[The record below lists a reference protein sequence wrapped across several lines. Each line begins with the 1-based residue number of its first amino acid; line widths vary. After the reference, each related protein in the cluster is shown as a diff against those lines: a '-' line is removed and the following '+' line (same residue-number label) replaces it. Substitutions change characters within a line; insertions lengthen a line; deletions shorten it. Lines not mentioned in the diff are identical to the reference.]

1 MTFPLITEDPL
12 IASLLSLSF
21 KNKGITLQIFSE
33 PAQIPES
40 RAYLLDALLYSKS
53 IWKDFAKKKGKDS
66 TVIVLID
73 PFTEIP
79 DTEKPNCH
87 TFSRNLK
94 DLDTLY
100 SLLVS
105 IEKSRPEPASTKN
118 TNPPTAPEK
127 NEHVSVADAEVG
139 QAPSSDVADFVGSDV
154 HVLLADDSKPIRNFV
169 TKLLQSKNFQVTTF
183 ENGQE
188 LLDYLHNDM
197 GDLILIDNQMPV
209 LNGIDTLRILK
220 ANEKTKSIPVLFLS
234 AIKDKDQIVTALEF
248 GADDYMEKPF
258 NNNEFFARINVHLRI
273 EMLKKQLFQKN
284 RMLESM
290 NEEISFQK
298 EQSDK
303 LLLNTLPKKIV
314 QELKEK
320 GKTEPETFNNVTVY
334 FSDIVGFTKK
344 SSSMEP
350 GNLISE
356 LNEIFT
362 EFDSIMERH
371 DCERIKT
378 IGDAYLAVCGM
389 PEPNSEHARNI
400 ANAALDIRGYLA
412 QRNAENEIQWEAR
425 IGIHTGKVVGGVVG
439 IKKYIYDIFGDTI
452 NTASRMESNSL
463 PMKINVSSEI
473 YELLKNEFVFEEREP
488 LEVKGKGTMKMFFL
502 NGPA

>member
-1 MTFPLITEDPL
+1 MTFPLITEDSL

-21 KNKGITLQIFSE
+21 KKKGITLQVFSE
-33 PAQIPES
+33 EAQIPDS
-40 RAYLLDALLYSKS
+40 RAYLLDGLLYSKS

-73 PFTEIP
+73 PFTDIP

-94 DLDTLY
+94 DLDSLH

-105 IEKSRPEPASTKN
+105 IEKSRPKPARTEQSSAAT
-118 TNPPTAPEK
+118 
-127 NEHVSVADAEVG
+127 VAKPQTSFTDT
-139 QAPSSDVADFVGSDV
+139 ADFAGSDV

-169 TKLLQSKNFQVTTF
+169 TKLLQSKDFQVTTF

-188 LLDYLHNDM
+188 LLDYLHNDR

-220 ANEKTKSIPVLFLS
+220 ANEKTKNIPVLFLS
-234 AIKDKDQIVTALEF
+234 AIKDKDQVVTALEF

-273 EMLKKQLFQKN
+273 EMLKRQLFQKN
-284 RMLESM
+284 KMLESM

-320 GKTEPETFNNVTVY
+320 GKTEPETFNDVTVY
-334 FSDIVGFTKK
+334 FSDIAGFTKK

-350 GNLISE
+350 GHLISE

-362 EFDSIMERH
+362 EFDNIMERH

-389 PEPNSEHARNI
+389 PEPNPEHARNI
-400 ANAALDIRGYLA
+400 ASAALDIRDYLA
-412 QRNAENEIQWEAR
+412 RRNAQNEIQWEAR
-425 IGIHTGKVVGGVVG
+425 IGIHTGKVVGGIVG
-439 IKKYIYDIFGDTI
+439 VKKYIYDIFGDAI

-463 PMKINVSSEI
+463 PMRINVSSET

-502 NGPA
+502 NEPV